1 MRITRRLTALLAA
14 AAVGVFTGP
23 LSAPAAAQVGR
34 DLPGR
39 LPAGVVVDAS
49 APPLP
54 ADLTATAWTVADL
67 DTGEVLA
74 ARDAHA
80 EHAPASTLKVL
91 TAYALLPQVPAEQ
104 VVVPQQ
110 SDVDV
115 EGSKVGLLP
124 DVAYPAEELYAAL
137 LMVSGNDTANAL
149 GTAAGGPAAAAATMN
164 RAARDLGA
172 VDTMAVN
179 QHGLDADGQ
188 VSTPYDLAVI
198 TRAAL
203 EVPHI
208 ARWVATRRS
217 SMSGRPGEPRFET
230 ANHNRL
236 LGGYDGALGVKN
248 GYTSQARASF
258 IGAAERDG
266 RRLVVTLMRAEPR
279 VWAEAGHLLDWG
291 FAASAAGVPPV
302 GALPPV
308 PAVDQPTAAQDAPG
322 TVPDTAAASSEEAS
336 AKTSGG
342 TPDEAPVEAAVER
355 TGTQLTPAAALESS
369 LPGRELAGALLAAA
383 ALLAV
388 RPTAARRSGPRT
400 SRASG
405 RG

>member
-1 MRITRRLTALLAA
+1 MRIPRRLTALLTVAA
-14 AAVGVFTGP
+14 LGALTGP
-23 LSAPAAAQVGR
+23 LAAPAAGQAGDPPR
-34 DLPGR
+34 R

-54 ADLTATAWTVADL
+54 AELTAAAWTVADL

-80 EHAPASTLKVL
+80 RYAPASTLKVL
-91 TAYALLPQVPAEQ
+91 TAYALLPEVPAQQ

-115 EGSKVGLLP
+115 DGSKVGLLP
-124 DVAYPAEELYAAL
+124 DVAYPAEELYASL
-137 LMVSGNDTANAL
+137 LMVSGNDSANAL
-149 GTAAGGPAAAAATMN
+149 GSAAGGPVEAAATMN

-172 VDTMAVN
+172 VDTVAVN
-179 QHGLDADGQ
+179 QHGLDAEGQ
-188 VSTPYDLAVI
+188 VSSPYDLAVI
-198 TRAAL
+198 ARAAL
-203 EVPHI
+203 EVPDV

-266 RRLVVTLMRAEPR
+266 RRLVVTLMRAEPQ
-279 VWAEAGHLLDWG
+279 VWVEAGRLLDWG
-291 FAASAAGVPPV
+291 FAAQAAGVAPV
-302 GALPPV
+302 GVLPPAPEQPAAPSV
-308 PAVDQPTAAQDAPG
+308 PEDVAGAIADTIAG
-322 TVPDTAAASSEEAS
+322 TVADTVEESVADTAQHTVGEAV
-336 AKTSGG
+336 GG
-342 TPDEAPVEAAVER
+342 TVQG
-355 TGTQLTPAAALESS
+355 TGAELTPAAAQESS
-369 LPGRELAGALLAAA
+369 LPGRELAGALLVAA

-388 RPTAARRSGPRT
+388 RPTAGRRSGSRT
-400 SRASG
+400 R
-405 RG
+405 R